1 MQEIEYGFKN
11 EANSLIIERDI
22 LTKTIFRVYQQDS
35 NLTKIQRDKLLTRY
49 QHQLAVVVTKIEEI
63 GKAMRHTGT
72 NPLDEGL
79 LAAMEQKLSRIDER
93 LQEMSSKIAPSNKRT
108 ERQIQKSALNMQSP
122 VQKNKKKSAYTSDM
136 KLDSNNHMP
145 LEITTLT
152 QVPTE
157 LPEFFR
163 RKLKP
168 SVSKIQHVEPSDNE
182 KVVKIVENVSEVKV
196 IQSNVCEYPD
206 CTNPKFSN
214 KHCSVHTDPN
224 AKESTNIEKKVVLSG
239 LEVEKMPQA
248 EIDDGLSDDSNLE
261 DDDVDFCIC
270 LYVCFLGVMIFDD
283 ISCTFSSILD
293 NFCSIA
299 TNSPSSE

>member
-1 MQEIEYGFKN
+1 MQEIEYSFRN

-22 LTKTIFRVYQQDS
+22 LTKTIFRVYQKDS

-63 GKAMRHTGT
+63 GNAMRHTGT

-79 LAAMEQKLSRIDER
+79 FAAMEQKLSRIDEKV
-93 LQEMSSKIAPSNKRT
+93 QEMSSKITTPNKRA
-108 ERQIQKSALNMQSP
+108 ERQIQKNTQPS
-122 VQKNKKKSAYTSDM
+122 VQKRKKKSIYTSDM

-163 RKLKP
+163 KKLKP

-182 KVVKIVENVSEVKV
+182 KAVKIVENVSKVKV
-196 IQSNVCEYPD
+196 TQSNVCEYPD

-214 KHCSVHTDPN
+214 KHCSVHTNPN
-224 AKESTNIEKKVVLSG
+224 AKESITSEKKVVLSG

-248 EIDDGLSDDSNLE
+248 EIDDGLPDDSNLE
-261 DDDVDFCIC
+261 DDDVD
-270 LYVCFLGVMIFDD
+270 
-283 ISCTFSSILD
+283 ISALTKKMNESLD
-293 NFCSIA
+293 KLDQA
-299 TNSPSSE
+299 EVE

>member
-1 MQEIEYGFKN
+1 
-11 EANSLIIERDI
+11 
-22 LTKTIFRVYQQDS
+22 
-35 NLTKIQRDKLLTRY
+35 
-49 QHQLAVVVTKIEEI
+49 
-63 GKAMRHTGT
+63 
-72 NPLDEGL
+72 
-79 LAAMEQKLSRIDER
+79 
-93 LQEMSSKIAPSNKRT
+93 
-108 ERQIQKSALNMQSP
+108 
-122 VQKNKKKSAYTSDM
+122 M

-163 RKLKP
+163 KELKQ

-196 IQSNVCEYPD
+196 TQSNVCEYPD

-239 LEVEKMPQA
+239 LEVEKVPQA
-248 EIDDGLSDDSNLE
+248 EIDDGLPDDSNLE
-261 DDDVDFCIC
+261 DDDVDVSEITKRIEKS
-270 LYVCFLGVMIFDD
+270 L
-283 ISCTFSSILD
+283 SSLD
-293 NFCSIA
+293 QA
-299 TNSPSSE
+299 EVE

>member
-49 QHQLAVVVTKIEEI
+49 QYQLGVVVTKIEEL
-63 GKAMRHTGT
+63 GNAMRNTGT
-72 NPLDEGL
+72 NHSDEGL
-79 LAAMEQKLSRIDER
+79 FAAMEQKLSRIDER
-93 LQEMSSKIAPSNKRT
+93 LQEMSSKITPSNKRA
-108 ERQIQKSALNMQSP
+108 ERQTQRNVQSS
-122 VQKNKKKSAYTSDM
+122 VQKNKKKSTYTSDV
-136 KLDSNNHMP
+136 KLGSNNYEP

-152 QVPTE
+152 QIPNA
-157 LPEFFR
+157 LPEFF
-163 RKLKP
+163 KKKFKP
-168 SVSKIQHVEPSDNE
+168 SIPKTQHVEPSDNE

-196 IQSNVCEYPD
+196 THSNVCEYPD

-224 AKESTNIEKKVVLSG
+224 AKESITSEKKVVLSG

-248 EIDDGLSDDSNLE
+248 EIDDGLPDDSNLE
-261 DDDVDFCIC
+261 DDDVD
-270 LYVCFLGVMIFDD
+270 
-283 ISCTFSSILD
+283 ISALTKKMNESLD
-293 NFCSIA
+293 KLDQA
-299 TNSPSSE
+299 EVE

>member
-35 NLTKIQRDKLLTRY
+35 HLTEIQRDKLLTRY

-63 GKAMRHTGT
+63 GNAMRHTGT

-79 LAAMEQKLSRIDER
+79 FAAMEQKLSRIDER
-93 LQEMSSKIAPSNKRT
+93 LQEMSSKITPSNKRA
-108 ERQIQKSALNMQSP
+108 ERQTQKNVQSS
-122 VQKNKKKSAYTSDM
+122 VQKNKKKSTYTSDV
-136 KLDSNNHMP
+136 KLGSNNYGP

-152 QVPTE
+152 QIPNR
-157 LPEFFR
+157 LPEFF
-163 RKLKP
+163 KKKFKP
-168 SVSKIQHVEPSDNE
+168 SIPKTQHVEPSDNE

-196 IQSNVCEYPD
+196 THSNVCEYPD

-224 AKESTNIEKKVVLSG
+224 AKESITSEKKVVLSG

-248 EIDDGLSDDSNLE
+248 EIDDGLPDDSNLE
-261 DDDVDFCIC
+261 DDDVD
-270 LYVCFLGVMIFDD
+270 
-283 ISCTFSSILD
+283 ISALTKKMNESLD
-293 NFCSIA
+293 KLDQA
-299 TNSPSSE
+299 EVE

>member
-35 NLTKIQRDKLLTRY
+35 HLTEIQRDKLLTRY

-79 LAAMEQKLSRIDER
+79 FAAMEQKLSRIDER

-108 ERQIQKSALNMQSP
+108 ERQIQKSALNMQSS

-136 KLDSNNHMP
+136 KLTSNNHLP

-152 QVPTE
+152 QVPNE

-163 RKLKP
+163 RKSKP
-168 SVSKIQHVEPSDNE
+168 SVSKIQHMESNDNE
-182 KVVKIVENVSEVKV
+182 KVVKIVENVKEVKV
-196 IQSNVCEYPD
+196 TQSNVCEYPD
-206 CTNPKFSN
+206 CNNPKFSN
-214 KHCSVHTDPN
+214 KHCSVHTDSN
-224 AKESTNIEKKVVLSG
+224 VKKSDNNEKEVILSG
-239 LEVEKMPQA
+239 LEVEKSEKVTMT
-248 EIDDGLSDDSNLE
+248 
-261 DDDVDFCIC
+261 
-270 LYVCFLGVMIFDD
+270 DD
-283 ISCTFSSILD
+283 ISSDDNNVEEDDGDLSEIKKRIEQSLSNLD
-293 NFCSIA
+293 QA
-299 TNSPSSE
+299 EVE

>member
-79 LAAMEQKLSRIDER
+79 FAAMEQKLSRIDER
-93 LQEMSSKIAPSNKRT
+93 LQEMSSKITPSNKRT
-108 ERQIQKSALNMQSP
+108 ERQIQKSALNAQPS
-122 VQKNKKKSAYTSDM
+122 VQKNKKKSAYISDM
-136 KLDSNNHMP
+136 KLTSNNYRP

-152 QVPTE
+152 QVPNE

-163 RKLKP
+163 RKFKP
-168 SVSKIQHVEPSDNE
+168 SVSKIQHMESNDNE
-182 KVVKIVENVSEVKV
+182 KVVKIEGNVNEVKV
-196 IQSNVCEYPD
+196 TQSNVCEYPD
-206 CTNPKFSN
+206 CNNPKFSN
-214 KHCSVHTDPN
+214 KHCSVHTGSNVKKSDN
-224 AKESTNIEKKVVLSG
+224 NEKEVILSG
-239 LEVEKMPQA
+239 LEVEKSEKVTMT
-248 EIDDGLSDDSNLE
+248 
-261 DDDVDFCIC
+261 
-270 LYVCFLGVMIFDD
+270 DD
-283 ISCTFSSILD
+283 ISSDDNNVEEDDGDLSEIKKRIEQSLSNLD
-293 NFCSIA
+293 QA
-299 TNSPSSE
+299 EVE

>member
-1 MQEIEYGFKN
+1 MQEIEYSFRN

-22 LTKTIFRVYQQDS
+22 LTKTIFRVYQKDS

-63 GKAMRHTGT
+63 GNAMRNTGT
-72 NPLDEGL
+72 NHSDEGL
-79 LAAMEQKLSRIDER
+79 FAAMEQKLSRIDEKV
-93 LQEMSSKIAPSNKRT
+93 QEMSSKITTPNKRA
-108 ERQIQKSALNMQSP
+108 ERQIQKNTQPS
-122 VQKNKKKSAYTSDM
+122 VQKRKKKSIYTSDM

-163 RKLKP
+163 KKPKP
-168 SVSKIQHVEPSDNE
+168 SVSKIQHVEPSYNE
-182 KVVKIVENVSEVKV
+182 KVVKIVENVSDVKV
-196 IQSNVCEYPD
+196 TQSNVCEYPD

-248 EIDDGLSDDSNLE
+248 EIDDGLPDDSNLE
-261 DDDVDFCIC
+261 DDDVDVSEITKRIEKS
-270 LYVCFLGVMIFDD
+270 L
-283 ISCTFSSILD
+283 SSLD
-293 NFCSIA
+293 QA
-299 TNSPSSE
+299 EVE

>member
-1 MQEIEYGFKN
+1 MQEIEYSFRN

-22 LTKTIFRVYQQDS
+22 LTKTIFRVYQKDS

-63 GKAMRHTGT
+63 GNAMRNTGT
-72 NPLDEGL
+72 NHSDEGL
-79 LAAMEQKLSRIDER
+79 FAAMEQKLSRIDEKV
-93 LQEMSSKIAPSNKRT
+93 QEMSSKIITPKKQT
-108 ERQIQKSALNMQSP
+108 GRQAQKSTLNMQSS
-122 VQKNKKKSAYTSDM
+122 VQKRKKKSGYISDM

-168 SVSKIQHVEPSDNE
+168 SVSKIQHVEPSYNE

-214 KHCSVHTDPN
+214 KHCSVH
-224 AKESTNIEKKVVLSG
+224 VV
-239 LEVEKMPQA
+239 
-248 EIDDGLSDDSNLE
+248 I
-261 DDDVDFCIC
+261 
-270 LYVCFLGVMIFDD
+270 
-283 ISCTFSSILD
+283 
-293 NFCSIA
+293 
-299 TNSPSSE
+299 

>member
-49 QHQLAVVVTKIEEI
+49 QHQLAVVVTKIDEI

-79 LAAMEQKLSRIDER
+79 FAAMEQKLSRIDEKV
-93 LQEMSSKIAPSNKRT
+93 QEMSSKITSSNKRT
-108 ERQIQKSALNMQSP
+108 ERQVPKSVLNTRSSIQKH
-122 VQKNKKKSAYTSDM
+122 KKKSGYQSDM
-136 KLDSNNHMP
+136 NLGSNSHVP
-145 LEITTLT
+145 VEITTLT

-168 SVSKIQHVEPSDNE
+168 SVSKIQYVEPNDNE
-182 KVVKIVENVSEVKV
+182 KVTKIAENVSEVKV
-196 IQSNVCEYPD
+196 VQPNVCEHPD

-224 AKESTNIEKKVVLSG
+224 AKESITSEKKVVLSG
-239 LEVEKMPQA
+239 LEIEKVPQA
-248 EIDDGLSDDSNLE
+248 EIDDGLPDDSNLE
-261 DDDVDFCIC
+261 DDDVD
-270 LYVCFLGVMIFDD
+270 
-283 ISCTFSSILD
+283 ISALTKKMNESLD
-293 NFCSIA
+293 KLDQA
-299 TNSPSSE
+299 EVE

>member
-35 NLTKIQRDKLLTRY
+35 HLTEIQRDKLLTRY

-79 LAAMEQKLSRIDER
+79 FAAMEQKLSRIDER

-196 IQSNVCEYPD
+196 TQSNVCEYPD

-214 KHCSVHTDPN
+214 KHCSVHTGSNVKKSDN
-224 AKESTNIEKKVVLSG
+224 NEKEVILSG
-239 LEVEKMPQA
+239 LEVEKSEKVTMT
-248 EIDDGLSDDSNLE
+248 
-261 DDDVDFCIC
+261 
-270 LYVCFLGVMIFDD
+270 DD
-283 ISCTFSSILD
+283 ISSDDNNVEEDDGDLSEIKKRIEQSLSNLD
-293 NFCSIA
+293 QA
-299 TNSPSSE
+299 EVE